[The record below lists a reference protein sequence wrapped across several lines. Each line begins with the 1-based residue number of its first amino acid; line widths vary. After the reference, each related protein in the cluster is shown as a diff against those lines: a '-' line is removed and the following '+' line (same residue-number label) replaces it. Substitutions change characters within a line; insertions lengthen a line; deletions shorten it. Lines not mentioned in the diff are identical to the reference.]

1 MQKIVPCL
9 WFDNN
14 AEEAIEYYISIF
26 NDSRIE
32 SVSRY
37 GAEGPGPEGSVLVIE
52 FTLEGQ
58 RFMALNGGPD
68 FAFTPAISLYVN
80 VATQEELD
88 RIWNQLSA
96 YPEEEQCGWLK
107 DRFGLSWQIVPTMLG
122 EMMNSRDAIRKGRMV
137 KALMKMK
144 KLDMNAL
151 IQAFEQP
158 QP

>member
-9 WFDNN
+9 WFNNN

-32 SVSRY
+32 SISRY
-37 GAEGPGPEGSVLVIE
+37 GAEGTGPEGSVLVME

-68 FAFTPAISLYVN
+68 FPFTPAVSLYVN
-80 VATQEELD
+80 VDTQDELD
-88 RIWNQLSA
+88 RIWDQLSA

-107 DRFGLSWQIVPTMLG
+107 DRFGLSWQIVPAILG
-122 EMMNSRDAIRKGRMV
+122 EMMNSRDSVRKGRMV
-137 KALMKMK
+137 KTLMKMK

-151 IQAFEQP
+151 VQAFEQP
-158 QP
+158 